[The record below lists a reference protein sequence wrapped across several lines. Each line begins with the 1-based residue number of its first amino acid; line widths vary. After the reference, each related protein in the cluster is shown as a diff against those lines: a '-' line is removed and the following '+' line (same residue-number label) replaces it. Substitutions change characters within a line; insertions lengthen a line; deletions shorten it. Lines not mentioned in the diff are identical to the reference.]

1 MDELERYR
9 RRQAQRWRAL
19 RRLGVRNARCI
30 CGETDP
36 NCFEA
41 DHLERR
47 KNSDTVW
54 GTCKN
59 CHAKITARQVSEHPD
74 VGIDPGNPLE
84 KMAHALFG
92 ASTYLDFISS
102 RLWEVGEALIKLTQ
116 KGVTLED

>member
-9 RRQAQRWRAL
+9 CRQAQKWRAL
-19 RRLGVRNARCI
+19 RRLGVRNVRCI

-36 NCFEA
+36 LCFEA

-59 CHAKITARQVSEHPD
+59 CHAKITARQTSEHPT
-74 VGIDPGNPLE
+74 VGISPGNPLE
-84 KMAHALFG
+84 GMGHALLG
-92 ASTYLDFISS
+92 TADHLDFASS
-102 RLWEVGEALIKLTQ
+102 RLREIARVMFKLAQ
-116 KGVTLED
+116 DGVTPKD